1 MIVTSVVTIA
11 GSADAVTS
19 TATSTG
25 RSLNGTGAANTKSSF
40 FSNTGAVAGVFV
52 VVGLVAAGIVLG
64 IAYFFFRRKRAR
76 RLDHDIRIAAG
87 GAGDGGAGVDRFGED
102 DDPFNPATH
111 SDHGH
116 NYATNNMSSFG
127 SAMPV
132 MAGAAGAFGSSTFD
146 NGYETNPNAHK
157 RMSYGDPAYS
167 PSSSGGAP
175 TYATYPAFAAQSH
188 QYAGPRSQEG
198 ALYPDY
204 AEYVD
209 GMNAGSHEGSASPN
223 AQGSRSEEA
232 AGASNNGHSGTSGS
246 RYDLRNSGEWYSGDV
261 NRYSN
266 PVSSPDERMEPMATH
281 DADTGSLAGDENDY
295 SRRILRVANPGADS
309 AV

>member
-1 MIVTSVVTIA
+1 MLIRDWCVVP

-25 RSLNGTGAANTKSSF
+25 RSLNGTAVSNAKSSF
-40 FSNTGAVAGVFV
+40 FSNTGAVAGTFV

-102 DDPFNPATH
+102 DDPFNPAAH

-116 NYATNNMSSFG
+116 NYANNGMSSFG

-132 MAGAAGAFGSSTFD
+132 MAGAVGAFGSSSSGYD
-146 NGYETNPNAHK
+146 NGYEGGAANSHK
-157 RMSYGDPAYS
+157 RMSYGDPTYS
-167 PSSSGGAP
+167 PSSSGAP

-209 GMNAGSHEGSASPN
+209 GGGSHEGSSSPN

-232 AGASNNGHSGTSGS
+232 AGASNNGHSGNGS

-261 NRYSN
+261 NRHSH
-266 PVSSPDERMEPMATH
+266 PASSPDERLDPMVNH
-281 DADTGSLAGDENDY
+281 DTDNGSIAGDENDY
-295 SRRILRVANPGADS
+295 SRRILRVANPGSDS